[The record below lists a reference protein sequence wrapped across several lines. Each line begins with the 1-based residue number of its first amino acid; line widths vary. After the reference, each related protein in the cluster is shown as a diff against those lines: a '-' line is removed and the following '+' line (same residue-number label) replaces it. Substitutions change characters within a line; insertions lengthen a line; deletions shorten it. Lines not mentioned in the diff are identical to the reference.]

1 MDAFLTFIGRFHPLI
16 VHLPIGFIVLGVLME
31 GNRKK
36 FKFTDGVLQFVLFW
50 IIVSGLFSLVTGY
63 FQYTQE
69 GHLWESISAHLFVG
83 CITVLL
89 AIAFYVFLN
98 GNKRLASIPRPFFSI
113 ALLLSIVITGHLGG
127 NITHGEAHLTE
138 PLEVMT
144 APIFGKDEKEAEF
157 FLDVDTYKGQA
168 LYSAVIDPILSKK
181 CVSCHNP
188 KKTKGE
194 LQMHQYEALVKGGKN
209 GSILDFENSEQS
221 ELFIRIHMPLSE
233 EKHMPPKARKQLSK
247 AEINVISN
255 WIERGAPQKET
266 IAELG
271 ISYDLIVPFMKQVEL
286 NPYPDVVLDPPNQ
299 NAIASI
305 QAKNIIIA
313 PVNRASNFLTLS
325 SINNPNFSTQDLLL
339 LESLYAH
346 IVEIDLSYSAVDD
359 TVFETLS
366 QFPNLVQIKLDHTQV
381 TGKGLALLQQ
391 LKHLKKLH
399 LVDTNLEA
407 SELNTLLDFPILEQV
422 YIFQSTRDLTKE
434 IELPIESLSLFE
446 FGNYSLPELPSDQI
460 VY

>member
-89 AIAFYVFLN
+89 AIAFYVYLN

-144 APIFGKDEKEAEF
+144 APIFGMEEKEAEF
-157 FLDVDTYKGQA
+157 LLDADTYKEQA

-188 KKTKGE
+188 KKTKRG
-194 LQMHQYEALVKGGKN
+194 LQIHQ
-209 GSILDFENSEQS
+209 
-221 ELFIRIHMPLSE
+221 
-233 EKHMPPKARKQLSK
+233 
-247 AEINVISN
+247 
-255 WIERGAPQKET
+255 
-266 IAELG
+266 
-271 ISYDLIVPFMKQVEL
+271 
-286 NPYPDVVLDPPNQ
+286 
-299 NAIASI
+299 
-305 QAKNIIIA
+305 
-313 PVNRASNFLTLS
+313 
-325 SINNPNFSTQDLLL
+325 
-339 LESLYAH
+339 
-346 IVEIDLSYSAVDD
+346 
-359 TVFETLS
+359 
-366 QFPNLVQIKLDHTQV
+366 
-381 TGKGLALLQQ
+381 
-391 LKHLKKLH
+391 
-399 LVDTNLEA
+399 
-407 SELNTLLDFPILEQV
+407 
-422 YIFQSTRDLTKE
+422 
-434 IELPIESLSLFE
+434 
-446 FGNYSLPELPSDQI
+446 
-460 VY
+460 